1 MSIIDVLEY
10 SDPTGKEMIHRM
22 PENGSANIKVGS
34 QLVVQETQSAIFFR
48 DGKAEAVF
56 GPGRHTLTTNNL
68 PFLSGLIEKHIT
80 DGKTPFSAVVFFVN
94 QKEFTNL
101 LWGTQTPIPLQDE
114 QLGPIELK
122 GRGSYSVRIDDPKL
136 FVTTIVGTQGF
147 YRQDELDKFFKE
159 IILTG
164 LTTLISKT
172 FKGYFELQKT
182 LDDLAGAM
190 KIRLKEDFE
199 SYGIE
204 LRKFNI
210 AALTGDEESIKDS
223 LKAMRETAQS
233 LQQRKQMENLG
244 VNYVQK
250 GSVDALKE
258 MAKHDGGGN
267 AGMQLGAGLGMGLMM
282 PGVIQQ
288 GMQQPLAAPIQQPGG
303 PTVAMMAC
311 PKCHAQAPAT
321 SKFCPGCGN
330 QMGFVTCANCGQSVP
345 GGGKFCSSCGK
356 PLAAPA
362 AAKCANPECGAD
374 LQPGAKFCL
383 NCGKPVE

>member
-1 MSIIDVLEY
+1 MAIIDVLEY
-10 SDPTGKEMIHRM
+10 SDPTGKEMIHKF
-22 PENGSANIKVGS
+22 PENGSADIKVGA
-34 QLVVQETQSAIFFR
+34 QLIVQETQSAIFFR
-48 DGKAEAVF
+48 DGKALDVF
-56 GPGRHTLTTNNL
+56 GPGRHTLTTNNVPL
-68 PFLSGLIEKHIT
+68 LTDLIGKFVT
-80 DGKTPFSAVVFFVN
+80 DGKTPFSAVVYFVN

-101 LWGTQTPIPLQDE
+101 LWGTQTPIPLLDPK
-114 QLGPIELK
+114 LGPIDLK

-136 FVTTIVGTQGF
+136 FVSTIVGTQGF

-164 LTTLISKT
+164 LTTLIAKS
-172 FKGYFELQKT
+172 FKDYFEVQKS

-210 AALTGDEESIKDS
+210 AALTGDEESIKES
-223 LKAMRETAQS
+223 LKAMRETAQAE
-233 LQQRKQMENLG
+233 QQRLQMEKLG

-288 GMQQPLAAPIQQPGG
+288 GMQQPLAAPISQPGA
-303 PTVAMMAC
+303 AMVAC
-311 PKCHAQAPAT
+311 PKCQAQAPAT

-330 QMGFVTCANCGQSVP
+330 QMGFVTCPHCGQSVP
-345 GGGKFCSSCGK
+345 GGGKFCSGCGK
-356 PLAAPA
+356 PLVAAPA
-362 AAKCANPECGAD
+362 KCSNPECGAD
-374 LQPGAKFCL
+374 LQPGGKFCL
-383 NCGKPVE
+383 NCGKPVA